1 MNFSRIG
8 RLVIVSVVLVVVTLF
23 LISSLNQVP
32 IKKVTEEGPNV
43 VFIKHNLP
51 CIIGCLSRLESG
63 DIGYL
68 SSMRSVDYSP
78 TLIEWFPCN
87 NDLQVIAMLVNEMAR
102 WSDVNGVLV
111 RADDYS
117 FSKVESILYD
127 CLSHPTNNK
136 CVDNKLSFYY
146 FCKNDT
152 YLNDFGF
159 IPCHSLNSFY
169 DFISKEFFSYKY
181 RKGEDISN
189 DFVCTNGYYSLCS
202 SDPASSFNDSL
213 CRPSWITLTAQEQKE
228 SGRDASEGRCE
239 DFSLLYYSLFRAIG
253 VSSNDLVLSNEY
265 CDLPCPCKQALSD
278 YDFNYDVIDCIAQSN
293 LTVKGYG
300 TLSGCYDGMVGLPD
314 NYGGEILVSGIVNG
328 KSYLLRFNSGNFYR
342 SLSFNSNFT
351 DDINYYVDSGNQIKS
366 IVYDLSDYA
375 GTKILHTHNFVSVNI
390 NDLSNIRGKNGVFG
404 FEFIVNALDDCDNV
418 TLTIGMGGNS
428 KSYVLGVGNSVGAF
442 VKGEIGNMYYS
453 VDGCN
458 GFYTIVPG
466 TMGLIVSD
474 PCNNYQSSNVVQECD
489 NYFIS
494 GYYYDNGVKH
504 EISSVGEIS

>member
-1 MNFSRIG
+1 MNLSRIG
-8 RLVIVSVVLVVVTLF
+8 RLVIVSVVLVIVALF

-32 IKKVTEEGPNV
+32 IEKVTEEGPNII
-43 VFIKHNLP
+43 FIKHNLP
-51 CIIGCLSRLESG
+51 CIIGCLSRLEPG

-68 SSMRSVDYSP
+68 SSMKSIDYSQ

-102 WSDVNGVLV
+102 WSNVDGELV
-111 RADDYS
+111 RSSDYS
-117 FSKVESILYD
+117 FNKVKDILYD

-146 FCKNDT
+146 FCKNDS
-152 YLNDFGF
+152 YLYDFGF

-169 DFISKEFFSYKY
+169 DFISKDFFSYKY
-181 RKGEDISN
+181 REGEDISN

-228 SGRDASEGRCE
+228 SGRKVSEGRCE

-253 VSSNDLVLSNEY
+253 VSPNDLVLTNEY
-265 CDLPCPCKQALSD
+265 CGLPCPCKQALSD
-278 YDFNYDVIDCIAQSN
+278 YDFNYEVVDCTAQSN

-300 TLSGCYDGMVGLPD
+300 TLTGCYDGMTGLPD
-314 NYGGEILVSGIVNG
+314 YGGEIHVKGVVNG
-328 KSYLLRFNSGNFYR
+328 KDYLLKFRSGSFYR
-342 SLSFNSNFT
+342 NLSFNSNFT
-351 DDINYYVDSGNQIKS
+351 DDVNYYVDSGTQVKS
-366 IVYDLSDYA
+366 IVYDLNDYT
-375 GTKILHTHNFVSVNI
+375 GTKLLHAYNFVSI
-390 NDLSNIRGKNGVFG
+390 NVDDFNSIRGKNGVFG
-404 FEFIVNALDDCDNV
+404 FEFGVNALNGCDNV
-418 TLTIGMGGNS
+418 TLTIGMGDNR
-428 KSYVLGVGNSVGAF
+428 KSYVLGVGDLVGAF
-442 VKGEIGNMYYS
+442 VKGEIGRMYYTI
-453 VDGCN
+453 DGCY

-474 PCNNYQSSNVVQECD
+474 PCNNYQTSNAVQECD

-504 EISSVGEIS
+504 VINSVSEIE